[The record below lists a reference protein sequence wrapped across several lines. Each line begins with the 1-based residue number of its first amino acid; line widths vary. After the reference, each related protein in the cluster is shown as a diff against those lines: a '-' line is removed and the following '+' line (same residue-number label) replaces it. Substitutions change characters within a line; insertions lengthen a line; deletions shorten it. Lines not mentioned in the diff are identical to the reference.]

1 MKYTTDY
8 TWYATYIDTD
18 MLWLED
24 SLNWD
29 NAFDLVTSEYT
40 LIDAFFIAF
49 FTNAHHFLD
58 WFVKLSTLDISLLWG
73 YNSATIISTD
83 LFLSWVRDFSMT
95 FANSTFLVSF
105 IFYSDFQDWIVTTT
119 YYAPE
124 LVLPLYD
131 FLTALGFNAS
141 LEVNPSS
148 IFDSYYDSTG
158 INNAEFIDYLGSFL
172 PFMAYVLIL
181 TTVTRLIT
189 VSNATDSYI
198 TRVILYV
205 TSLSTEIRFQ
215 VEAGFQA
222 FFFVFLYTSMMMTT
236 FDDDQE
242 EVLEFFN
249 CMCYYFFLF
258 TLAYYFYKYSIHY
271 FSFLE
276 AAKNDSKATSP
287 VAQATFDGLNIIGFT
302 LRFLV
307 LMIRLNI
314 YDGIDDILDSYYIFL
329 ADFEEEEYFSDS
341 FFSLFATLTF
351 DTDLNDDRSF
361 LFEDEM
367 DFTTDLFTIYFIVWG
382 KFAYFW
388 IFILEEIARVALALY
403 VTYLLIFEINAV
415 NRSYFED
422 SYLSTKRSEMR
433 TNESVNTI

>member
-1 MKYTTDY
+1 MKYTSDY
-8 TWYATYIDTD
+8 TWYASYVDTD

-29 NAFDLVTSEYT
+29 NAFELVSSEYT
-40 LIDAFFIAF
+40 IVDALAVAFFVS
-49 FTNAHHFLD
+49 THHFLD

-73 YNSATIISTD
+73 NSNTSMPAD
-83 LFLSWVRDFSMT
+83 LLLSWVRDYSMT
-95 FANSTFLVSF
+95 FANSTFMVSF
-105 IFYSDFQDWIVTTT
+105 LFYADFQDWITTT
-119 YYAPE
+119 IYYAPE
-124 LVLPLYD
+124 VVLPLQD
-131 FLTALGFNAS
+131 FLSNLGLNTLISS
-141 LEVNPSS
+141 LPSS
-148 IFDSYYDSTG
+148 VFDSYYDSTSG
-158 INNAEFIDYLGSFL
+158 NNSEFIDYLGSFI

-181 TTVTRLIT
+181 LTVTRIIA
-189 VSNATDSYI
+189 VSNATDAYTTRAIFYI
-198 TRVILYV
+198 NSI
-205 TSLSTEIRFQ
+205 SLETRFQ
-215 VEAGFQA
+215 LEAGFQA
-222 FFFVFLYTSMMMTT
+222 FFFIFLYMSMMMTT

-258 TLAYYFYKYSIHY
+258 TLFYYFYKYSIHF

-276 AAKNDSKATSP
+276 ASKNDSKSTSP
-287 VAQATFDGLNIIGFT
+287 LAQATFDGLNIIGFT

-329 ADFEEEEYFSDS
+329 ADFDEEDYFSDS
-341 FFSLFATLTF
+341 FFSLFITLTF
-351 DTDLNDDRSF
+351 DTDVNDDRSF

-367 DFTTDLFTIYFIVWG
+367 DLLMDLFTIYFIIWG

-388 IFILEEIARVALALY
+388 IFILEEIARVTLALY

-422 SYLSTKRSEMR
+422 SYLSDTRNDSSTASE
-433 TNESVNTI
+433 VNSI